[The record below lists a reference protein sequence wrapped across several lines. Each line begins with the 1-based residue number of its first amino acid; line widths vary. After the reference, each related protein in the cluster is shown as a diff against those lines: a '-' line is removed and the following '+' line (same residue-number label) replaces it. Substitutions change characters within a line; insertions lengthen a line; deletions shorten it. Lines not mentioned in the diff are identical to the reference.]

1 MSGNPSKKIHLIG
14 IGGIGMSGL
23 ARIYLAK
30 GHAVQ
35 GSDVKRSPILS
46 ELEAMGAR
54 VYIGHDAA
62 HVKGQ
67 DIVIYSTAVKET
79 HPERAAAVELGIKVL
94 HRSEALAAL
103 CAGKRTIAVTGTH
116 GKTTTT
122 GLIGM
127 VLKEAGRDPSIV
139 VGGIVK
145 SFGGNACLG
154 GGAEIVIEADE
165 SDSSFLRFS
174 PDIAVITNAEEEHM
188 DHFGTVEKIEAAYRK
203 FILRLSKDGLLLGC
217 GEDARV
223 AGWVKEELRPAKAYG
238 FHVSRD
244 RIYATDILECPEGR
258 KGVSF
263 YAWDGYDLLGR
274 VELQLLGRHNVLNAL
289 AAVGVGLRLNIPF
302 SIIAN
307 ALSRYEGTGR
317 RFDVRYEDPQ
327 VMVVDDYAHHPTEIQ
342 KTLLAARSLGH
353 RRNLVLFQPH
363 RYSRTESFM
372 KEFGMSFE
380 SADKIVITDIY
391 AASEAPVEGVSG
403 RAVAEAIRST
413 GHQDVS
419 FVERNRLT
427 RFAQDQIRPGDL
439 IITMGAGD
447 ITEVSA
453 ELASFLR
460 NRSLS
465 LKTLNQ
471 DAGSD
476 LGRIRGKVA
485 FEEPLSR
492 HTTLRV
498 GGPAQIWV
506 EPQDAE
512 DLKLVLKICREQSLK
527 LHLFGA
533 GSNLLAPDE
542 GLRGVV
548 VGLGSPYFREVSLR
562 EGRVVAR
569 AGVPNSLFIQ
579 FALENGLGGCEFLTG
594 IPGNVGGA
602 IAMNAGSHGQ
612 SVQEIL
618 ESTRLMAF
626 SGEEREYLS
635 REIPFGYRDSGI
647 RRRVILEGTFFL
659 PKLPREI
666 CQRKLDEYREYRQR
680 TQDLQHPSA
689 GCMFKNP
696 LQHGASSGKLI
707 EDAGFKGRRIGNAQV
722 SPIHANFI
730 INLGGA
736 TARDV
741 IQLMDEVQRGV
752 REKYQIDLESEVKIL

>member
-1 MSGNPSKKIHLIG
+1 
-14 IGGIGMSGL
+14 
-23 ARIYLAK
+23 
-30 GHAVQ
+30 
-35 GSDVKRSPILS
+35 
-46 ELEAMGAR
+46 
-54 VYIGHDAA
+54 
-62 HVKGQ
+62 
-67 DIVIYSTAVKET
+67 
-79 HPERAAAVELGIKVL
+79 
-94 HRSEALAAL
+94 
-103 CAGKRTIAVTGTH
+103 
-116 GKTTTT
+116 
-122 GLIGM
+122 
-127 VLKEAGRDPSIV
+127 
-139 VGGIVK
+139 
-145 SFGGNACLG
+145 
-154 GGAEIVIEADE
+154 
-165 SDSSFLRFS
+165 
-174 PDIAVITNAEEEHM
+174 
-188 DHFGTVEKIEAAYRK
+188 
-203 FILRLSKDGLLLGC
+203 
-217 GEDARV
+217 
-223 AGWVKEELRPAKAYG
+223 
-238 FHVSRD
+238 
-244 RIYATDILECPEGR
+244 
-258 KGVSF
+258 
-263 YAWDGYDLLGR
+263 
-274 VELQLLGRHNVLNAL
+274 
-289 AAVGVGLRLNIPF
+289 LRLNIPF

-342 KTLLAARSLGH
+342 KTLLAARSLGR

-363 RYSRTESFM
+363 RYSRTGSFL
-372 KEFGMSFE
+372 KEFGASFE

-391 AASEAPVEGVSG
+391 AASEAPLEGVSG
-403 RAVAEAIRST
+403 RAVAEAIRDA
-413 GHQDVS
+413 GHRDVS

-427 RFAQDQIRPGDL
+427 RFAQDQIQSGDL

-453 ELASFLR
+453 ELASSLK

-465 LKTLNQ
+465 LKTPNG

-476 LGRIRGKVA
+476 LSRIRGKVA
-485 FEEPLSR
+485 FEEPLSK

-498 GGPAQIWV
+498 GGPAQIWI
-506 EPQDAE
+506 EPQDDE
-512 DLKLVLKICREQSLK
+512 DLKLALKICRDQSLK

-542 GLRGVV
+542 GLRGMV
-548 VGLGSPYFREVSLR
+548 VGLGSPYFREMSLR

-579 FALENGLGGCEFLTG
+579 FALENGFGGCEFLTG

-626 SGEEREYLS
+626 SGEEREYLN

-647 RRRVILEGTFFL
+647 RRRVILEGTFLL

-666 CQRKLDEYREYRQR
+666 CQRKLDEYRDYRQR

-696 LQHGASSGKLI
+696 LRHGASSGKLI